1 MESQKTKQGIIVDDY
16 LIIWIESFLR
26 DRRAQNMSPGT
37 LEFYRKKLAAYTEY
51 AGGVLITRIGQITP
65 DSIRDYLL
73 RLADNGHNPGGIHA
87 CYRAL
92 KTFLRWYWD
101 EIEPDF
107 KNPIAKVKPPRLE
120 NEPLEPVTETE
131 VRTLLSVCDSNFTG
145 LRDRALILT
154 LLDTGSRAAEILSMN
169 RADFDQ
175 ATGCILIRQGK
186 GRKPR
191 FVYVDKRSRRAIRR
205 YVIQRQDTDPALWIT
220 EYGGRLTYWGL
231 REIIRRRAESSGID
245 PPTLHS
251 FRRAFALN
259 SLRAGMDIY
268 TLQRLM
274 GHADLQVLRRY
285 LKQTE
290 MDLQSAHEKASLVEL
305 WEL

>member
-37 LEFYRKKLAAYTEY
+37 LEFYRKKLTTYTEY

-65 DSIRDYLL
+65 ESIRDYLIWL
-73 RLADNGHNPGGIHA
+73 EGTGHNPGGIHA

-92 KTFLRWYWD
+92 KTFLRWWW
-101 EIEPDF
+101 EETEPDY
-107 KNPIAKVKPPRLE
+107 KNPITRVKAPRLA
-120 NEPLEPVTETE
+120 NLPLEPVTEAE
-131 VRTLLSVCDSNFTG
+131 VRALLSVCDSNFTG
-145 LRDRALILT
+145 LRDRALILA
-154 LLDTGSRAAEILSMN
+154 LLDTGSRAAEILSMD
-169 RADFDQ
+169 RGDFDH
-175 ATGCILIRQGK
+175 ANGCILIRQGK

-191 FVYVDKRSRRAIRR
+191 FVYVEQRSRRAIRR
-205 YVIQRQDTDPALWIT
+205 YLKQRQDSCPALWVT
-220 EYGGRLTYWGL
+220 EYGTRLTYWGL
-231 REIIRRRAESSGID
+231 REIIHRRATTARID

-268 TLQRLM
+268 ALQRLM
-274 GHADLQVLRRY
+274 GHADLQVLRQY

-290 MDLQSAHEKASLVEL
+290 SDLQNAHEKASPVER

>member
-37 LEFYRKKLAAYTEY
+37 LEFYRKKLTTYTEY

-73 RLADNGHNPGGIHA
+73 WLADNGHNPGGIHA

-120 NEPLEPVTETE
+120 YEPLEPVTETE
-131 VRTLLSVCDSNFTG
+131 VRALLSVCDSNFTG

-154 LLDTGSRAAEILSMN
+154 LLDTGSRAAEILSMD
-169 RADFDQ
+169 RTDFDQ

-186 GRKPR
+186 GRKSR

-205 YVIQRQDTDPALWIT
+205 YVIQRQDTNPALWIT
-220 EYGGRLTYWGL
+220 EYGARLTYWGL
-231 REIIRRRAESSGID
+231 REIIRRRAESAGID

-290 MDLQSAHEKASLVEL
+290 MDLQLAHEKASPVEL